1 MSVRRALGFSLVELL
16 AALTLLGLVVVL
28 GFPAA
33 ADRLADSRASA
44 AAREM
49 ALLLQS
55 LRWRAV
61 ASSASHG
68 VLFVRTG
75 SRWSWLLVRD
85 GNGNGLSTAEV
96 RSGIDLTLSGP
107 HRFGDVVAGI
117 VPGFPPAPRIPNI
130 PPRSGAISNL
140 TDPVQFGSS
149 DLVSFSP
156 LGSASSGTIYLTDRK
171 HALRAVVLF
180 GPTGRVRVWRLD
192 TREGR
197 WRL

>member
-1 MSVRRALGFSLVELL
+1 MRRPSGFSQVELL
-16 AALTLLGLVVVL
+16 AVLTLLGLVAVL

-33 ADRLADSRASA
+33 ADRLAASRASA

-49 ALLLQS
+49 ALTLQS

-68 VLFVRTG
+68 VLFVQEG
-75 SRWSWLLVRD
+75 PRWSWLLVRD

-96 RSGIDLTLSGP
+96 RNGTDLTLSGP
-107 HRFGDVVAGI
+107 HRFDDVMAGI
-117 VPGFPPAPRIPNI
+117 VPGFPPVARIPNI
-130 PPRSGAISNL
+130 PPRAGALANL
-140 TDPVQFGSS
+140 ADPIQFGSS
-149 DLVSFSP
+149 NLVSFSA
-156 LGSASSGTIYLTDRK
+156 LGSASSGTIYLTDGR

>member
-1 MSVRRALGFSLVELL
+1 VRRPLGFSLVELL
-16 AALTLLGLVVVL
+16 AALTLLGLVAML

-33 ADRLADSRASA
+33 ADRLAASRASA

-68 VLFVRTG
+68 VLFVQDG
-75 SRWSWLLVRD
+75 SGWSWLLVRD
-85 GNGNGLSTAEV
+85 ANGNGLSTAEV

-107 HRFGDVVAGI
+107 QRFDDVVGGI
-117 VPGFPPAPRIPNI
+117 GPGFPPARRIPNV
-130 PPRSGAISNL
+130 PPRAGTIANL
-140 TDPVQFGSS
+140 ADPVQFGASN
-149 DLVSFSP
+149 LVSFSP
-156 LGSASSGTIYLTDRK
+156 LGSASSGTLYLTDGR